1 MSTSSKLTRFCGF
14 SIISFNFT
22 ALQVS

>member
-1 MSTSSKLTRFCGF
+1 MNTSSKLTRFCGF